1 MKRVL
6 SFLLAMTFVLGCFSF
21 SAFATEEAS
30 VAAQSE
36 AAEYASVEWE
46 SPVQTGKTGAY
57 PRMAT
62 VANGSLLMAYESNWN
77 ETETD
82 EETGEEIT
90 VKYHGIK
97 IARSADNG
105 KTWPAEY
112 VAYKTK
118 DAADKVANPTP
129 YYDAETNVLYL
140 SFRNPYESED
150 GSHTAKIRYITSTNS
165 GNTWSEPVTVA
176 SSYVTNQDVYGGMW
190 EPTIYRIGG
199 KLRIYYSSDVSKES
213 EGQVKINVG
222 TPSESVDSNYPFVV
236 GKGYQNI
243 VMHEL
248 DEATGL
254 WSGATAVYRGEDH
267 YPYGTN
273 RGYSSRPGMQSI
285 TQLND
290 GTYVM
295 AVETSKHE
303 FAAKYGYTRYPFV
316 VDIAFS
322 SDGITW
328 SNTTTVA
335 TPDKAEYY
343 NAAPWVDTLP
353 DGRIIISF
361 QSDEHMAEAKAEGD
375 STNPRMQLKVL
386 VSKAAVSSDDGG
398 KLTSDDFDVYFP
410 FAEVN
415 VGQVTY
421 NAWNSVYVD
430 GYKVHAVGRLSSSD
444 SDQAKGL
451 GLILSTYDCAPDKD
465 TIPAGYTPIY
475 TANDMVKLM
484 HQQDGFVWMN
494 NYILMNDIDLS
505 NATIGLALQP
515 IGISNA
521 TGAHFRGTFDGNGH
535 TITLNMSGSDRYFGL
550 FGYVLHSTIKDLSI
564 AGSVTSTY
572 AGASDRG
579 NNGCAAFAGFVN
591 GATVI
596 SNCTN
601 YADVTAQQT
610 AGGFVGYALRNVSK
624 DGAILLEN
632 CTNYGHIKTLATTDK
647 GAAGGMMGALF
658 VDADDII
665 FRFCHNLGI
674 IEGRKYIGGIIG
686 GANGNTNGNY
696 SVIDR
701 CTNDGHI
708 ITTAADC
715 GGLAGL
721 SFYTKI
727 IDSINRGTVTNN
739 RTTSGGEQTGGIVGR
754 VHTGTVIER
763 CINDAAVYSKGGA
776 IFGTTSNANIVCTP
790 INCYYSE
797 KYTAANTA
805 GTVLKESQVA
815 FPASYTGLD
824 FDRVFTMAGGLP
836 AIIGFEDKIYSDSS
850 FTVLDSAD
858 DILALMQETGPFTGN
873 YVLACDVDL
882 SKYTGTLTQKC
893 IGPEAATAFKG
904 IFEGNGHTISGINI
918 TNIAKTGFFG
928 YLSGATIR
936 NLTLDGTV
944 SSTTAYTGMFAG
956 VANGL
961 TTIENCTAKG
971 SVSGKE
977 QVGGI
982 VGFALLN
989 GGTPKLRII
998 NTVNRANV
1006 TATGIKVGGFIGN
1019 IELHAETS
1027 SALFSACE
1035 NYGNVSTTST
1045 TTNNTTGIG
1054 GIVGYIKN
1062 YVEKTVDGTKVRTYG
1077 LGVQVVACVNHGTIE
1092 TKGTRV
1098 AGIVGGVMEDK
1109 TGLTLISD
1117 CVNYGTVKTAS
1128 NDAGGILAVA
1138 QAVNVKNCINYGKI
1152 EGSGTAVCSIVARK
1166 WTSSA
1171 YPAAVIENCYDLS
1184 GGGLKT
1190 VNNPNETNM
1199 DSYAVINVVSVTEG
1213 INTLDT
1219 FAGLNNKLWYATEN
1233 GPILRSS
1240 HEECTH
1246 VYEVFIDPSYEMD
1259 GEGGYVCTICGKI
1272 GSTVVIEKYAP
1283 MLGDIDGDREI
1294 ANADITMLI
1303 RVLSGWNEGYVS
1315 VNIDMNEDKKINN
1328 RDAIAL
1334 IQKLAGWEA

>member
-6 SFLLAMTFVLGCFSF
+6 SFLLAVTFVLGCFSF
-21 SAFATEEAS
+21 TAFAADEAP
-30 VAAQSE
+30 AASQSE
-36 AAEYASVEWE
+36 APQYTSVEF
-46 SPVQTGKTGAY
+46 SDPVRTGKSGAY
-57 PRMAT
+57 PRLAK
-62 VANGSLLMAYESNWN
+62 VANGSLLMAYECSWK

-82 EETGEEIT
+82 EDTGEETT
-90 VKYHGIK
+90 VEYHGIK

-105 KTWPAEY
+105 KTWPTER
-112 VAYKTK
+112 VAYKTA
-118 DAADKVANPTP
+118 DNADKVANPAP
-129 YYDAETNVLYL
+129 YYDAEKNVLYL
-140 SFRNPYESED
+140 SFRNPYEPAD
-150 GSHTAKIRYITSTNS
+150 GSHTANIRYITSTNS
-165 GNTWSEPVTVA
+165 GDTWSEPVTVA

-213 EGQVKINVG
+213 DGQVKINVG
-222 TPSESVDSNYPFVV
+222 GASESVDSSYPFVV

-248 DEATGL
+248 DETTGL
-254 WSGATAVYRGEDH
+254 WSGASAVYRGEDH

-273 RGYSSRPGMQSI
+273 KGYSSRPGMQSI
-285 TQLND
+285 AQLND

-295 AVETSKHE
+295 AIETSKHE
-303 FAAKYGYTRYPFV
+303 FASKYDGTRYPFV

-322 SDGITW
+322 SDGVNW

-353 DGRIIISF
+353 DGRIIVSF
-361 QSDEHMAEAKAEGD
+361 QSDEHMPEKKASGE
-375 STNPRMQLKVL
+375 STNQRMQLKVI
-386 VSKAAVSSDDGG
+386 VSKEAVSSDDGG
-398 KLTSDDFDVYFP
+398 KLSAADFDTYYP
-410 FAEVN
+410 FAKEN
-415 VGQVTY
+415 VGGITY
-421 NAWNSVYVD
+421 NAWNGVYVD
-430 GYKVHAVGRLSSSD
+430 GYKVYAVGRLSSLD
-444 SDQAKGL
+444 PDQVKGL
-451 GLILSTYDCAPDKD
+451 GIIMSTYDCAPDKD
-465 TIPAGYTPIY
+465 IPAGYTPIY
-475 TANDMVKLM
+475 TANDIVKLM
-484 HQQDGFVWMN
+484 HRQNGFVWTGD
-494 NYILMNDIDLS
+494 YILMNDIDLAD
-505 NATIGLALQP
+505 ATIGLALRP
-515 IGISNA
+515 IGASNV
-521 TGAHFRGTFDGNGH
+521 TGDNFRGTFDGNGH
-535 TITLNMSGSDRYFGL
+535 TITLNLSGSEKYFGL

-572 AGASDRG
+572 AGAADRG

-591 GATVI
+591 GKTVI

-610 AGGFVGYALRNVSK
+610 AGGFVGYALRNGSK

-632 CTNYGHIKTLATTDK
+632 CTNYGHIKTLATTDA
-647 GAAGGMMGALF
+647 GAAGGMMGSLF

-665 FRFCHNLGI
+665 FRSCLNLGI

-686 GANGNTNGNY
+686 GANGNTNGNF

-727 IDSINRGTVTNN
+727 TDSINRGTVTNN
-739 RTTSGGEQTGGIVGR
+739 RTTSGGQQTGGIVGR

-763 CINDAAVYSKGGA
+763 CINDATVYSNGGA
-776 IFGTTSNANIVCTP
+776 IFGATTSATVTYTLT
-790 INCYYSE
+790 NCYYSE
-797 KYTAANTA
+797 KYTATNTA

-858 DILALMQETGPFTGN
+858 DILALMNEEGPFTGN

-882 SKYTGTLTQKC
+882 SKYTGELTQKC

-918 TNIAKTGFFG
+918 TNTAKTGFFG

-944 SSTTAYTGMFAG
+944 SSTTAYTGMLAG

-971 SVSGKE
+971 SVSGTQ
-977 QVGGI
+977 QVGGFI
-982 VGFALLN
+982 GFALLN
-989 GGTPKLRII
+989 GGAPKLRVI
-998 NTVNRANV
+998 NSVNRASV
-1006 TATGIKVGGFIGN
+1006 TATSIKVGGFIGN
-1019 IELHAETS
+1019 MELQLAS
-1027 SALFSACE
+1027 ASALISACE
-1035 NYGNVSTTST
+1035 NYGNVKTTST
-1045 TTNNTTGIG
+1045 ITNNTTGIG

-1062 YVEKTVDGTKVRTYG
+1062 YVEKTIDGVKERTYG
-1077 LGVQVVACVNHGTIE
+1077 LGAQVVACVNHGVIE
-1092 TKGTRV
+1092 TNGTRV

-1109 TGLTLISD
+1109 TGLTLVSD

-1138 QAVNVKNCINYGKI
+1138 KAVNVKNCVNYGLI
-1152 EGSGTAVCSIVARK
+1152 EGTGTAVCSIVARK
-1166 WTSSA
+1166 WSSSA
-1171 YPAAVIENCYDLS
+1171 YPDAVIENCYDLS

-1190 VNNPNETNM
+1190 VNNPDETFTGN
-1199 DSYAVINVVSVTEG
+1199 YTVTNVVAVTEG
-1213 INTLDT
+1213 LNTLDT
-1219 FAGLNNKLWYATEN
+1219 FVGLNNNLWYATEN
-1233 GPILRSS
+1233 GPILRNS
-1240 HEECTH
+1240 HDECTH
-1246 VYEVFIDPSYEMD
+1246 KYEVFIDPSYEED

-1272 GSTVVIEKYAP
+1272 ESTVVIEKYAP
-1283 MLGDIDGDREI
+1283 MLGDVDGDRI
-1294 ANADITMLI
+1294 VANADVTLII
-1303 RVLSGWNEGYVS
+1303 RVLSGWDDGYVS
-1315 VNIDMNEDKKINN
+1315 VNIDVNEDKKTNN

-1334 IQKLAGWEA
+1334 IQKVAGWDA